1 MRAWVYS
8 LSTMSIIKIL
18 KRDKLL
24 TGFAALILIAALL
37 EAVAVQSALPLA
49 ITLTVA
55 YVAIRLVAIHL
66 SRVIARLKVSI
77 RWKIVAALT
86 LMAALFISVSVINF
100 EAMNYMHDELHEIQ
114 KLQLAEPG
122 RIIPAISEL
131 ERTQHGFLFSFAP
144 MLALLG
150 ALVTITLGAAIAIS
164 VIDPLQAMKQA
175 MRRIAAG
182 DFSQPLAVVNRDE
195 LGELADHI
203 NSTAHDLARLQ
214 EATLSEERA
223 RALRERIVQV
233 AAAQEDERRRISR
246 ELHDGLGPS
255 LAVMVNRLRSCQQLV
270 RRDAGAAE
278 LELEDMRRSL
288 KGHIQDIRQLI
299 NGLRPLTVDQLGL
312 VGATRQHV
320 EQFASETG
328 ITVLSLL
335 SPVSLDSLAE
345 ATLFR
350 VLQECLSNVQRHA
363 GADQVEVQLRDGS
376 EGVELIV
383 RDNGRGF
390 DERVTATRNGA
401 GVGLVGMRERAELVR
416 GRLHIRSRPGNGCEV
431 RLTVP
436 RCGPDERT
444 EAAVGSHPS
453 PTR

>member
-1 MRAWVYS
+1 MYS
-8 LSTMSIIKIL
+8 LSTMSINVV
-18 KRDKLL
+18 KRHKPLAAL
-24 TGFAALILIAALL
+24 VALILLAALL
-37 EAVAVQSALPLA
+37 EAFVLPGPLQVVVM
-49 ITLTVA
+49 LTVA
-55 YVAIRLVAIHL
+55 YVAIRLIATRL
-66 SRVIARLKVSI
+66 ARVIARLKVSI
-77 RWKIVAALT
+77 RWKIVAALS
-86 LMAALFISVSVINF
+86 LMALLFISVSVINF
-100 EAMNYMHDELHEIQ
+100 EAMDYMHIELHTILD
-114 KLQLAEPG
+114 LQQREPD
-122 RIIPAISEL
+122 RVIVAVEDL
-131 ERTQHGFLFSFAP
+131 EQTQHGFLFSFAP
-144 MLALLG
+144 MLAVLG
-150 ALVTITLGAAIAIS
+150 ALVAVALGAAIAIS
-164 VIDPLQAMKQA
+164 VIEPLQKMKQA

-182 DFSQPLAVVNRDE
+182 DFSQPVEVENRDE
-195 LGELADHI
+195 LGELADNI
-203 NSTAHDLARLQ
+203 NNTAQELARLQ
-214 EATLSEERA
+214 EATLAEERS

-233 AAAQEDERRRISR
+233 TAAQEDERRRISR

-255 LAVMVNRLRSCQQLV
+255 LAVIVNRLRSCQQLV

-278 LELEDMRRSL
+278 LELEDMRHSL

-320 EQFASETG
+320 EQFATETG

-345 ATLFR
+345 VTLFR

-363 GADQVEVQLRDGS
+363 GAEQVEVRLRDS
-376 EGVELIV
+376 PEGVELIV

-390 DERVTATRNGA
+390 DQRVNGTGDET

-416 GRLHIRSRPGNGCEV
+416 GRLHIRSSPGNGCEI

-436 RCGPDERT
+436 HRTSEVRT

-453 PTR
+453 PTG